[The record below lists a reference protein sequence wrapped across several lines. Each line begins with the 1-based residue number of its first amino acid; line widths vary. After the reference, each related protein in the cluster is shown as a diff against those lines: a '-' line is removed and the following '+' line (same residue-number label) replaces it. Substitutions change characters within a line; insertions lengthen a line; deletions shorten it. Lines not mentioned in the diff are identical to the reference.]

1 MRRILPYGPAN
12 GRFGEWIMRFVFL
25 FLRVTCAKVAFV
37 TGLGIA
43 PAVAVNISHAPSVAA
58 LSDHAPVR

>member
-1 MRRILPYGPAN
+1 
-12 GRFGEWIMRFVFL
+12 MRFVFL